1 MSGQQWGDVDGGA
14 LFGADEVRPARPGA
28 VAAAFAE
35 RVRAGLEAGTLVD
48 EDKALIEAARV
59 LAETLDT
66 ARRIGGMKGGYL
78 AVQAL
83 PPFQRALHALRL
95 PVELTA
101 VSQPAPGGEGPTEAP
116 NWVRDT
122 FGTPE

>member
-1 MSGQQWGDVDGGA
+1 MTERGPFAPPPW
-14 LFGADEVRPARPGA
+14 PGWMRWT
-28 VAAAFAE
+28 AAAG
-35 RVRAGLEAGTLVD
+35 RDAGTLVA
-48 EDKALIEAARV
+48 EDNALIEGVRV

-83 PPFQRALHALRL
+83 PPFQRGLHALRL

-101 VSQPAPGGEGPTEAP
+101 TQNGGRPAGPTEGADDTP
-116 NWVRDT
+116 EWFRDA
-122 FGTPE
+122 FGTPS

>member
-1 MSGQQWGDVDGGA
+1 MTEA
-14 LFGADEVRPARPGA
+14 LFDVGEARPSRPGA
-28 VAAAFAE
+28 VAQTFEKIVAAG
-35 RVRAGLEAGTLVD
+35 RDAGTLVA
-48 EDKALIEAARV
+48 EDDALIEGARV

-101 VSQPAPGGEGPTEAP
+101 VPQGTPTGEGHTEAP
-116 NWVRDT
+116 GWVRDA
-122 FGTPE
+122 FGAAE

>member
-1 MSGQQWGDVDGGA
+1 VTDA
-14 LFGADEVRPARPGA
+14 LFDAADARPARPGE
-28 VAAAFAE
+28 VAASFDAL
-35 RVRAGLEAGTLVD
+35 VRAGRDAGTLVD
-48 EDKALIEAARV
+48 EDRALIEGVRV

-83 PPFQRALHALRL
+83 PPFQRGLHALRL

-101 VSQPAPGGEGPTEAP
+101 VSPPSVTPEGHTGAPS
-116 NWVRDT
+116 WVRDA
-122 FGTPE
+122 FGSAE